1 MPDHKK
7 LFSPKKSVHINLE
20 KETHAEMRSILI
32 NADLTMQD
40 FFAGC
45 ARRLA
50 GEDSMFIKLLDEVKE
65 EKQNRTLEK
74 MSDMDIE
81 KIFDILESESP
92 V

>member
-7 LFSPKKSVHINLE
+7 FLLSKKSVHINLE
-20 KETHAEMRSILI
+20 KETHAEMRSILF
-32 NADLTMQD
+32 NVDLTMQD

-50 GEDSMFIKLLDEVKE
+50 GEDGNFIKLLDEIKE
-65 EKQNRTLEK
+65 EKQNKTLEK
-74 MSDMDIE
+74 MSSMDIE